1 MRISSFGMSDVGMRR
16 EKNEDSFLVN
26 DDAMLYAVAD
36 GMGGHLGGDI
46 ASKIAA
52 QTINEVIVALNS
64 DPETV
69 LQSEGPSFKPGE
81 YQGYLRYA
89 IRLASQKI
97 FEKSKSDPG
106 LKGMGTTAVALLLR
120 NKKAYIANVGD
131 SRVYR
136 IRGGEI
142 VQITKDHSLVAEQIR
157 AGIITEDDARIHRFK
172 NIITRSVGF
181 QEDVEADIDIRVIR
195 AGDVFAL
202 CSDGL
207 SNMLRDHEIR
217 DVVANNTVQG
227 SCSRLIDIAN
237 ARGGDDNITVVL
249 AKVESVEDLPDLE
262 TEPLLDEPAAE

>member
-1 MRISSFGMSDVGMRR
+1 
-16 EKNEDSFLVN
+16 
-26 DDAMLYAVAD
+26 
-36 GMGGHLGGDI
+36 
-46 ASKIAA
+46 
-52 QTINEVIVALNS
+52 
-64 DPETV
+64 
-69 LQSEGPSFKPGE
+69 
-81 YQGYLRYA
+81 
-89 IRLASQKI
+89 
-97 FEKSKSDPG
+97 
-106 LKGMGTTAVALLLR
+106 MGTTAVALLLR

-207 SNMLRDHEIR
+207 SNMLR
-217 DVVANNTVQG
+217 G
-227 SCSRLIDIAN
+227 S
-237 ARGGDDNITVVL
+237 
-249 AKVESVEDLPDLE
+249 
-262 TEPLLDEPAAE
+262 